1 MRQIVLVLF
10 FISCAYAQDDF
21 GSTGVRVAIKI
32 YDDCSK
38 SNDFMRC
45 LKMKAVTLI
54 ERFGRMD
61 SLALANG
68 VVVMRTPDAPKDE
81 PELTEE
87 QIDQTL
93 ERSSDAKDATLN
105 KLLMEKISHFI
116 GSRSIQV
123 TLPKISV
130 SKLIEEGRKG
140 DFDFGFGG
148 HGHEKKG
155 KGKGKKK
162 GHDKGGLM
170 KGMMMSIAAKMIGQI
185 PLFIFGLLILA
196 KKALISAKIALL
208 ISGIIAL
215 SKLLASKRS
224 GGGGGHGGGGS
235 TIVEYG
241 AGGGWQQGGG
251 GGGWQYGGGG
261 GGWDRAQ
268 NLAYKAQIPKVN

>member
-81 PELTEE
+81 PELTKE
-87 QIDQTL
+87 QIDKTL

-130 SKLIEEGRKG
+130 SKLIEEGNQKYRFTLTLWKSAFLFFPNLFKTSG
-140 DFDFGFGG
+140 NRGREVTFFDNV
-148 HGHEKKG
+148 
-155 KGKGKKK
+155 
-162 GHDKGGLM
+162 L
-170 KGMMMSIAAKMIGQI
+170 
-185 PLFIFGLLILA
+185 
-196 KKALISAKIALL
+196 SAI
-208 ISGIIAL
+208 
-215 SKLLASKRS
+215 RF
-224 GGGGGHGGGGS
+224 
-235 TIVEYG
+235 
-241 AGGGWQQGGG
+241 
-251 GGGWQYGGGG
+251 
-261 GGWDRAQ
+261 
-268 NLAYKAQIPKVN
+268 